1 MAPTIKQDRVE
12 LLKTM
17 KKLFTYIILFAIIVI
32 TQAANAQDTSEKT
45 GPKKGRPDIPG
56 TFLIELG
63 FNVLQDAPSLMDVST
78 IGSRTVNLLYFYDI
92 QIGNSSFAVLP
103 GFGVGLDRYKFDNDI
118 TLNADVDVDGN
129 TVVSFSDISDLNPD
143 KSMLIANYF
152 DIPLE
157 FRFYANPGDKKRSFK
172 VGLGAKGGVRF
183 SSHTKL
189 KYEENDETIKSKEK
203 RDFELNRFRYGVT
216 GRIGIGGFNVFYY
229 QSLSQLFDDGK
240 GPEGTVD
247 TSNITIGLSFTGF

>member
-1 MAPTIKQDRVE
+1 
-12 LLKTM
+12 M
-17 KKLFTYIILFAIIVI
+17 KKLYTYAILFIAFTIGQ
-32 TQAANAQDTSEKT
+32 TAYAQDASEKM

-63 FNVLQDAPSLMDVST
+63 WNVLQSAPSQMDIST
-78 IGSRTVNLLYFYDI
+78 IGSRTVNMLYFYDI
-92 QIGNSSFAVLP
+92 QIGNSNFAVLP
-103 GFGVGLDRYKFDNDI
+103 GFGVGLDRYKFDNDV
-118 TLNADVDVDGN
+118 TLTESVDTDGN
-129 TVVSFSDISDLNPD
+129 TVVSFSDISAISPD

-157 FRFYANPGDKKRSFK
+157 FRFYTNPNDKKRSFK
-172 VGLGAKGGVRF
+172 VGVGAKGGIRF

-189 KYEENDETIKSKEK
+189 KYEDNNETIKTKEK
-203 RDFELNRFRYGVT
+203 RSFQLNRFRYGVT

-229 QSLSQLFDDGK
+229 QSLSQLFEDGK
-240 GPEGTVD
+240 GPEGTLD